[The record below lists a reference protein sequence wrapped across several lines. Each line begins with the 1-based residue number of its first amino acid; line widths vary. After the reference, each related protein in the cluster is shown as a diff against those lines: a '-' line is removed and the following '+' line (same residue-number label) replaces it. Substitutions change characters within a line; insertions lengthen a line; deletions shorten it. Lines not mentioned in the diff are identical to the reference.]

1 MPKEDLTTTENNL
14 LYCKEKVILADGRD
28 RRANSVANAV
38 DARKRADA
46 NLTKRIEKF
55 QDHLKD
61 ERAYR
66 IPLKFLCSL
75 GLVNQ
80 CVKFN
85 TKFTLILKTKMI
97 KLFETN
103 VNDANHPVTVDSD
116 IILTSAPYLQN
127 EQIELDPNF
136 RAYHES
142 TLTNNSF
149 LRAGIQ
155 KTSYQKTF
163 EIKVGSQ
170 SHVVDFM
177 GANKQ
182 FFIYFS
188 FISL

>member
-1 MPKEDLTTTENNL
+1 MPKEELTTTENNL
-14 LYCKEKVILADGRD
+14 LYCKEKVILIDGRD

-55 QDHLKD
+55 QDQLKD
-61 ERAYR
+61 ERVYR
-66 IPLKFLCSL
+66 IPLKFLSSL

-85 TKFTLILKTKMI
+85 TKFTFILKTNMI

-103 VNDANHPVTVDSD
+103 VNDANHPVTVDAD

-127 EQIELDPNF
+127 GQIELDPNF
-136 RAYHES
+136 RAYHERA
-142 TLTNNSF
+142 LTNNSF

-163 EIKVGSQ
+163 EINVASQ
-170 SHVVDFM
+170 SQVVDFM

-182 FFIYFS
+182 FFIYFN